1 MVTNMKLAFTNV
13 PFRHNSACII
23 QKLLR
28 IKRIIIVRLAYISL
42 IFPNGSRIIYI
53 IIVSKSC
60 ILVSSLKQKS
70 YVTIERQLFF

>member
-28 IKRIIIVRLAYISL
+28 IKKIIIVRLAYISL

-53 IIVSKSC
+53 IIV
-60 ILVSSLKQKS
+60 
-70 YVTIERQLFF
+70 F